1 LNVEVIGSP
10 QPWEFTGMAGSRWN
24 FGGLWRRTVLRVT
37 QKKPNDTDAHTQRKY
52 QRRIVQRMYEQASHV
67 NLSFESW
74 AQSAGTSSPSIP
86 GTQPVSLNIS
96 LASFRR
102 AIHSLGIALAHGET
116 AN

>member
-74 AQSAGTSSPSIP
+74 AQRAQHRHRNASMSGEGASNATPSLRHI
-86 GTQPVSLNIS
+86 GS
-96 LASFRR
+96 
-102 AIHSLGIALAHGET
+102 
-116 AN
+116 